1 MPSRGEDQSPLAAR
15 PPERDYLSPGAAR
28 HATTDRETRLERRF
42 YRRLWRRRAWCP
54 QNAIRG
60 WEPVLLVGIDWA
72 DTEHVY
78 CLMDDTGATLAT
90 GTIYHTAE
98 GLERF
103 MALVRARV
111 QNPQDVL
118 VALETSQGPLVG
130 ALLDQQFTVYAIN
143 PKAVDRHRERF
154 RVAGAKSDL
163 RDAWVL
169 ATLLRTDRALYR
181 PLLPDS
187 EIAQELRALTRDR
200 AELVRTRTM
209 LSNQLTACLKA
220 YFPEFLTL
228 FADPDRPVALALL
241 QAFPTREALRAVSPE
256 RLEAFLRRH
265 HCPHRRDRAVEIHT
279 RMHARGF
286 HIAPPVVRTKA
297 RLAGTLASQLQT
309 LAEHLSAYDREIQR
323 VLRLHPD
330 GELYHSLPGAG
341 AFLAARMVGELGDN
355 RDRYRDAHSAQCEA
369 GTAPVTRKSGT
380 VRTVHVR
387 RACIHPL
394 RDTMW
399 QFAFASKRRCKW
411 ADAYYWRARKRG
423 KKHAEAVRMLGNVWL
438 RIIIAMRRDGRSYD
452 ETLFLS
458 RSSHPSLALCS

>member
-1 MPSRGEDQSPLAAR
+1 M
-15 PPERDYLSPGAAR
+15 
-28 HATTDRETRLERRF
+28 
-42 YRRLWRRRAWCP
+42 
-54 QNAIRG
+54 
-60 WEPVLLVGIDWA
+60 LLVGIDWA

-78 CLMDDTGATLAT
+78 CLMDESGTTLAT
-90 GTIYHTAE
+90 GTIDHTAE

-103 MALVRARV
+103 TALVRARV
-111 QNPQDVL
+111 QPSQDVL
-118 VALETSQGPLVG
+118 VALETSHGPLVG

-241 QAFPTREALRAVSPE
+241 QAFPTREALQAVSAE
-256 RLEAFLRRH
+256 QLEAFLRRH
-265 HCPHRRDRAVEIHT
+265 HCPHSRERAAEIHA

-286 HIAPPVVRTKA
+286 HIAPPLVRTKA

-309 LAEHLSAYDREIQR
+309 LAAHLDAYDREIQR
-323 VLRLHPD
+323 ILKLHPD

-341 AFLAARMVGELGDN
+341 DFLAARMVGELGDN
-355 RDRYRDAHSAQCEA
+355 RDRYREASVAQCEA
-369 GTAPVTRKSGT
+369 GTAPITRASGT
-380 VRTVHVR
+380 TRTVHLR
-387 RACIHPL
+387 RACSRPL
-394 RDTMW
+394 RDTLW
-399 QFAFASKRRCKW
+399 QFAFASLRQCEW
-411 ADAYYWRARKRG
+411 AKTYYLRARGRG
-423 KKHAEAVRMLGNVWL
+423 KKHAEALRMLGNVWL
-438 RIIIAMRRDGRSYD
+438 RIIIAMRRDRRSYD
-452 ETLFLS
+452 ESVFLKAQS
-458 RSSHPSLALCS
+458 AHPSLALCS

>member
-1 MPSRGEDQSPLAAR
+1 
-15 PPERDYLSPGAAR
+15 
-28 HATTDRETRLERRF
+28 
-42 YRRLWRRRAWCP
+42 
-54 QNAIRG
+54 
-60 WEPVLLVGIDWA
+60 VLLVGIDWA

-78 CLMDDTGATLAT
+78 CLMDESGTTLAT
-90 GTIYHTAE
+90 GTIDHTAE

-103 MALVRARV
+103 TALVRARV
-111 QNPQDVL
+111 QPSQDVL
-118 VALETSQGPLVG
+118 VALETSHGPLVG

-241 QAFPTREALRAVSPE
+241 QAFPTREALQAVSAE
-256 RLEAFLRRH
+256 QLEAFLRRH
-265 HCPHRRDRAVEIHT
+265 HCPHSRERAAEIHA

-286 HIAPPVVRTKA
+286 HIAPPLVRTKA

-309 LAEHLSAYDREIQR
+309 LAAHLDAYDREIQR
-323 VLRLHPD
+323 ILKLHPD

-341 AFLAARMVGELGDN
+341 DFLAARMVGELGDN
-355 RDRYRDAHSAQCEA
+355 RDRYREASVAQCEA
-369 GTAPVTRKSGT
+369 GTAPITRASGT
-380 VRTVHVR
+380 TRTVHLR
-387 RACIHPL
+387 RACSRPL
-394 RDTMW
+394 RDTLW
-399 QFAFASKRRCKW
+399 QFAFASLRQCEW
-411 ADAYYWRARKRG
+411 AKTYYLRARGRG
-423 KKHAEAVRMLGNVWL
+423 KKHAEALRMLGNVWL
-438 RIIIAMRRDGRSYD
+438 RIIIAMRRDRRSYD
-452 ETLFLS
+452 ESVFLKAQS
-458 RSSHPSLALCS
+458 AHPSLALCS

>member
-1 MPSRGEDQSPLAAR
+1 M
-15 PPERDYLSPGAAR
+15 
-28 HATTDRETRLERRF
+28 
-42 YRRLWRRRAWCP
+42 
-54 QNAIRG
+54 
-60 WEPVLLVGIDWA
+60 LLVGIDWA

-90 GTIYHTAE
+90 GTIAHTAE

-103 MALVRARV
+103 MALVRTRV

-209 LSNQLTACLKA
+209 LSNQLNACLKA
-220 YFPEFLTL
+220 YFPEFLAL

-241 QAFPTREALRAVSPE
+241 QAFPTREALQAVSPE
-256 RLEAFLRRH
+256 QVEAFLRRH
-265 HCPHRRDRAVEIHT
+265 HCPHSRDRAAEIHT

-286 HIAPPVVRTKA
+286 HIASPLVRAKA
-297 RLAGTLASQLQT
+297 RLANTLASQLQT
-309 LAEHLSAYDREIQR
+309 LAEHLDAYDREIRR

-341 AFLAARMVGELGDN
+341 DSLAARMVGELGDN
-355 RDRYRDAHSAQCEA
+355 RTRYPDASIAQCEA
-369 GTAPVTRKSGT
+369 GTAPVTRASGT
-380 VRTVHVR
+380 SRTVHVR

-394 RDTMW
+394 RDTLW
-399 QFAFASKRRCKW
+399 QFAFASLQRCEW
-411 ADAYYWRARKRG
+411 ANTYYLRARMRG

-438 RIIIAMRRDGRSYD
+438 RIIIAMRRDRWPYD
-452 ETLFLS
+452 ETLFLKA
-458 RSSHPSLALCS
+458 RSAHPSLALCS

>member
-1 MPSRGEDQSPLAAR
+1 M
-15 PPERDYLSPGAAR
+15 
-28 HATTDRETRLERRF
+28 
-42 YRRLWRRRAWCP
+42 
-54 QNAIRG
+54 
-60 WEPVLLVGIDWA
+60 LLVGIDWA
-72 DTEHVY
+72 NTEHIY
-78 CLMDDTGATLAT
+78 CLMDDAGATLAT
-90 GTIYHTAE
+90 GTIDHTAE

-103 MALVRARV
+103 MALVRARA
-111 QNPQDVL
+111 QTPQDVL

-130 ALLDQQFTVYAIN
+130 ALLDQRFTVYAIN

-169 ATLLRTDRALYR
+169 ANLLRTDRALYR

-209 LSNQLTACLKA
+209 LSNQLTSCLKT

-228 FADPDRPVALALL
+228 FSDPDRPVALALL
-241 QAFPTREALRAVSPE
+241 KAFPTREALQAVSPE
-256 RLEAFLRRH
+256 QLETFLRRQ
-265 HCPHRRDRAVEIHT
+265 HCPHSRARAAEIHT
-279 RMHARGF
+279 RMQGRCF
-286 HIAPPVVRTKA
+286 HIAPPLVRAKV
-297 RLAGTLASQLQT
+297 RLAGSLVAQLKTLDQ
-309 LAEHLSAYDREIQR
+309 HLDTYDREIQR

-341 AFLAARMVGELGDN
+341 DVLAARMVGELGDN
-355 RDRYRDAHSAQCEA
+355 RDRYRDPNVAQCEA

-394 RDTMW
+394 RDTLW
-399 QFAFASKRRCKW
+399 QFAFASLTHCPW
-411 ADAYYWRARKRG
+411 AQAYYNRARKRG

-438 RIIIAMRRDGRSYD
+438 RIIIAIRRDRRPYD
-452 ETLFLS
+452 EAVLQKARS
-458 RSSHPSLALCS
+458 RHGTPGLCFA

>member
-1 MPSRGEDQSPLAAR
+1 M
-15 PPERDYLSPGAAR
+15 
-28 HATTDRETRLERRF
+28 
-42 YRRLWRRRAWCP
+42 
-54 QNAIRG
+54 
-60 WEPVLLVGIDWA
+60 LLVGIDWA
-72 DTEHVY
+72 DAEHVY
-78 CLMDDTGATLAT
+78 CLMDDTGTTLAT
-90 GTIYHTAE
+90 GTIAHTAE

-103 MALVRARV
+103 IGLVRARV
-111 QNPQDVL
+111 QNPHDVL
-118 VALETSQGPLVG
+118 LALETSQGPLVG
-130 ALLDQQFTVYAIN
+130 ALLEQQFTVYAIN

-181 PLLPDS
+181 PLRPDS
-187 EIAQELRALTRDR
+187 EPAQELRALTRDR

-220 YFPEFLTL
+220 YFPDFLTL

-241 QAFPTREALRAVSPE
+241 QAFPTREALRAAAPAT
-256 RLEAFLRRH
+256 LEALLRRH
-265 HCPHRRDRAVEIHT
+265 HCPHRRERAAEIHA
-279 RMHARGF
+279 RMQAHGF
-286 HIAPPVVRTKA
+286 QIAPPLVRAKA
-297 RLAGTLASQLQT
+297 RLTGTLASQLQT
-309 LAEHLSAYDREIQR
+309 LQRHLDAYDREIQR
-323 VLRLHPD
+323 VLKLHPD

-341 AFLAARMVGELGDN
+341 DFLAARMVGELGDH
-355 RDRYRDAHSAQCEA
+355 RDRYRDASSAQCEA

-380 VRTVHVR
+380 VCIVRVR

-399 QFAFASKRRCKW
+399 QFAFTSLRQCEW
-411 ADAYYWRARKRG
+411 ANAYYWRARKRG
-423 KKHAEAVRMLGNVWL
+423 KRHAEALRMLGNVWV
-438 RIIIAMRRDGRSYD
+438 RIIIAMRRDRRPYD